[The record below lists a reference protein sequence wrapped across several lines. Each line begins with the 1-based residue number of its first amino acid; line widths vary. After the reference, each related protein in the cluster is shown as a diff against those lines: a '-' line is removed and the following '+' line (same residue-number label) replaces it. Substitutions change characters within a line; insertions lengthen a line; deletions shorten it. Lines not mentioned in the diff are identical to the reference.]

1 MREFIT
7 NVILLL
13 YLGIVLLYKLIGYS
27 YFDAAWR
34 ALVWVV
40 VLLAVALGI
49 GYGYKWVMQE
59 AERTENLENAQ
70 AETNENS

>member
-49 GYGYKWVMQE
+49 GYGYKWVLQE
-59 AERTENLENAQ
+59 AEKRENLENAQ